1 MGFFLISIFK
11 SVVINYHNEENFHE
25 TGKFRMFR
33 IEQRVCLDAPSTQKF
48 FFWYILLKKK
58 NMMNILNISFIEGIK
73 TTGNRKKTSLLSM
86 KEKQLQH

>member
-1 MGFFLISIFK
+1 MKQESSGCLELNSLFGCSINTK
-11 SVVINYHNEENFHE
+11 V
-25 TGKFRMFR
+25 
-33 IEQRVCLDAPSTQKF
+33 
-48 FFWYILLKKK
+48 FFWYTGILLKKK

>member
-1 MGFFLISIFK
+1 MKQESSGCLELNRESVWMLHQHK
-11 SVVINYHNEENFHE
+11 S
-25 TGKFRMFR
+25 
-33 IEQRVCLDAPSTQKF
+33 

-73 TTGNRKKTSLLSM
+73 TTGNRKKTSLLPM

>member
-11 SVVINYHNEENFHE
+11 SVVINPYNEENFHE

-33 IEQRVCLDAPSTQKF
+33 IEQSVWMLHQHKS

-73 TTGNRKKTSLLSM
+73 TTGNRKKKLPYY
-86 KEKQLQH
+86 Q

>member
-1 MGFFLISIFK
+1 MKQESSGCLELNSLFGCSI
-11 SVVINYHNEENFHE
+11 N
-25 TGKFRMFR
+25 T
-33 IEQRVCLDAPSTQKF
+33 KF